1 MSLIQRILTSEG
13 FIGFGFVS
21 GLMLILYII
30 ARVISART
38 GVNDLLKTADK
49 RIVKLKRLVRKV
61 RVLCTEPS
69 AESEIPDDIKMLKK
83 VIKWQKKASRILAAY
98 LFDDREDKDVIAA
111 KAIVDGVPNVCRTA
125 IVNVAEHGQDDLN
138 RKFDDLDAE
147 MERARTLLSK
157 ARKLD
162 KKKELL
168 QL

>member
-13 FIGFGFVS
+13 FIGFVFVS
-21 GLMLILYII
+21 LLMLVLYII

-49 RIVKLKRLVRKV
+49 RIVKLKRMVRKV

-69 AESEIPDDIKMLKK
+69 AESAIPDDIKMLKK
-83 VIKWQKKASRILAAY
+83 VIKWQQRASRMLAAY
-98 LFDDREDKDVIAA
+98 LFDDREDRDVIAA
-111 KAIVDGVPNVCRTA
+111 KAIVDGVPNVCRSA
-125 IVNVAEHGQDDLN
+125 IINVAEHGHDDLN

-147 MERARTLLSK
+147 MERARALLTK
-157 ARKLD
+157 AKKLD
-162 KKKELL
+162 KKKQLL